1 MLEIGN
7 FLNSIQMGYPRL
19 FSSWKKYI
27 LNKSPELT
35 MREIKKMNLSPDLNL
50 VTVILPSTVEN
61 LFDLNELEEWLRS
74 VLRILRNKV
83 PEDIILLKPHPMQ
96 KIEIVE
102 KVLNEINDKNI
113 KISYLHA
120 GILSAS
126 SRFVI
131 SHHSTT
137 IVDSMGLMVPTIHY
151 QKFTEHWLQRHPDG
165 SFCLKLNPLWAR
177 DESELMRCIAKAL
190 SKSYRAP
197 NIEAILGHKEDISMF
212 I

>member
-1 MLEIGN
+1 MTPPDRAFGKLPDMDA
-7 FLNSIQMGYPRL
+7 FLYFWKIRSIYVRNRKFPKLIQMGYPRL

-151 QKFTEHWLQRHPDG
+151 QNL
-165 SFCLKLNPLWAR
+165 LNIGCKDIPMDHSVSR
-177 DESELMRCIAKAL
+177 V
-190 SKSYRAP
+190 KST
-197 NIEAILGHKEDISMF
+197 LGP
-212 I
+212 